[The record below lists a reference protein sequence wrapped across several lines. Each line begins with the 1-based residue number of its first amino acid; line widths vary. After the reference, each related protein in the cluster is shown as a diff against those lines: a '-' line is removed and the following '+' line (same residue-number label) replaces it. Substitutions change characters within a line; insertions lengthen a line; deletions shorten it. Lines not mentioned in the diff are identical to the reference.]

1 MKSSAQN
8 SCGVHWCRRR
18 DRFNKV
24 PEKVPKVPEKVWE
37 ALVQSQV
44 TFKKVLEKV
53 PDKVCEALVQRN
65 FAAVGDTTEAYL
77 IFMKSC

>member
-1 MKSSAQN
+1 LA
-8 SCGVHWCRRR
+8 
-18 DRFNKV
+18 
-24 PEKVPKVPEKVWE
+24 
-37 ALVQSQV
+37 QSQV